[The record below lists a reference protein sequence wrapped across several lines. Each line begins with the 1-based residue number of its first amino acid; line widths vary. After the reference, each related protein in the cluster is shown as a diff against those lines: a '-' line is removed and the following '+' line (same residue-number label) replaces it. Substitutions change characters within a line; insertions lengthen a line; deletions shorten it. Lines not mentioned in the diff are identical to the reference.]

1 MTVNMWLI
9 GLSWVCGKCA
19 SLTCLLVVSRDV
31 GLLAGGAWVHSMLIK
46 AGYPDWYVPYDTMR
60 EKMKKILFATTA
72 LIATAGIASAEV
84 AITGFAEM
92 GIMGGDNGVNASGD
106 QFVTDVDVNFSMSG
120 ESDNGI
126 TFGASIDLD
135 ESDGSTA
142 TQTTSNAFG
151 DGNQGGETIFVS
163 GDFGTL
169 TMGDTDGALDQ
180 AVAETD
186 IMGDITDAS
195 TESSVISMGFMDGSA
210 DGNGQVARY
219 DYSVAGFG
227 LSVSA
232 ETPNGTDDKST
243 FGLGATYTVALG
255 GADLD
260 LGIGYQGG
268 GTVTSVLGNA
278 TGSTG
283 TGEGWGLSAGT
294 TVAGVELVANYAEG
308 IVNISGAKDPVVK
321 MYGVAAAYSIDAL
334 KVGINYGEAHVDY
347 DSGAVNIAA
356 TQKGFGL
363 AAEYDLGGGL
373 KVLAGYGEASS
384 ETAGFDAVTS
394 DYSLGLKM
402 AF

>member
-1 MTVNMWLI
+1 MTVNMWLM

-84 AITGFAEM
+84 ALTGWAEM
-92 GIMGGDNGVNASGD
+92 GIMGGENGVDNSND
-106 QFVTDVDVNFSMSG
+106 QFVTRVDATFTMSG

-126 TFGASIDLD
+126 TFGASVDLD
-135 ESDGSTA
+135 ETDGA
-142 TQTTSNAFG
+142 TSNAFVEA
-151 DGNQGGETIFVS
+151 DQGGETIFIS

-169 TMGDTDGALDQ
+169 TMGDTDGALDK

-186 IMGDITDAS
+186 LMGDIDDSS
-195 TESSVISMGFMDGSA
+195 TGFSVKGMAFMDSVSDA
-210 DGNGQVARY
+210 NGQIARY

-232 ETPNGTDDKST
+232 ATPNTGDARAN

-260 LGIGYQGG
+260 LGLGYQGG
-268 GTVTSVLGNA
+268 EDV
-278 TGSTG
+278 
-283 TGEGWGLSAGT
+283 EGWGLSAGT
-294 TVAGVELVANYAEG
+294 TVAGVTMVANYAER
-308 IVNISGAKDPVVK
+308 IANASGSADVVTK
-321 MYGVAAAYSIDAL
+321 YY
-334 KVGINYGEAHVDY
+334 
-347 DSGAVNIAA
+347 NIAA
-356 TQKGFGL
+356 TYSVDALTVGANYGEEHIDGVSTLKGFGL
-363 AAEYDLGGGL
+363 AASYDLGGGL
-373 KVLAGYGEASS
+373 SVLAGYGESGDDVVGTLDQTQSS
-384 ETAGFDAVTS
+384 
-394 DYSLGLKM
+394 YSLGLKM